1 MEDWTHKNFY
11 KNRVILVKSIS
22 DNGQG
27 ACMLAS
33 LFHDQEFDTML
44 A

>member
-11 KNRVILVKSIS
+11 KKSIS
-22 DNGQG
+22 ANGQG